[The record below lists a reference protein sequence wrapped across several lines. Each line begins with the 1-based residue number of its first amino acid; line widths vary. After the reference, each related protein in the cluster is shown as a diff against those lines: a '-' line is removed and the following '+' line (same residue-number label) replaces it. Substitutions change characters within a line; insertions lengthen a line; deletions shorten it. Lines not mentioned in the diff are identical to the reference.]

1 MDWGRVIHVLFSL
14 ISLTTIAGFLYEPNI
29 VVLFVALA
37 LNLISTTLKI
47 GVCKRFASE
56 LLASS
61 LATILHLIPAFV
73 FLQILNNLALAYM
86 LMIGALISNAFCLV
100 FLLIESVVTSE
111 TD

>member
-1 MDWGRVIHVLFSL
+1 MDWGRVIHVFFSL
-14 ISLTTIAGFLYEPNI
+14 VSLTTIAGFLYEPNI
-29 VVLFVALA
+29 VVLFSALA

-61 LATILHLIPAFV
+61 LAAIMHIVPAFI
-73 FLQILNNLALAYM
+73 FMQILNNLALTYV
-86 LMIGALISNAFCLV
+86 LMIGALISNAFCLI
-100 FLLIESVVTSE
+100 FLIVESIVTSD